1 MNLLKVPFLS
11 SQCRAKLAPLLNL
24 VSADF
29 LPEQRVC
36 TAIRLEYLQIRR
48 LIWGTRLGLGDEK
61 TVSSPFEENRF
72 TLLIKQSNK
81 VVGI

>member
-24 VSADF
+24 DGADF

-36 TAIRLEYLQIRR
+36 AAIRLESLQIRR
-48 LIWGTRLGLGDEK
+48 LIWGTRLGFGDEK
-61 TVSSPFEENRF
+61 TVSSPFEENRLTF
-72 TLLIKQSNK
+72 LTKQSNK